1 MAPRTFELWFTGD
14 DDEVGRTVFGSE
26 PASGLHN
33 KQSRALA
40 RASAER
46 YRRRVTT
53 SRLTPT

>member
-33 KQSRALA
+33 K
-40 RASAER
+40 AER
-46 YRRRVTT
+46 SHVLRPSDIDDV
-53 SRLTPT
+53 